1 MRNKISLFFSV
12 LIMTMVILSSL
23 NPLIVSA
30 EGEKIK
36 KQSTNS
42 IKPHNTESDALSA
55 DGYNVKDLIAFNI
68 GTRQIDV
75 TLSNGT
81 NFGGGLG
88 GFQLWNSNSGYNPS
102 VWKLLKPSDVDGDGD
117 VDIIAFN
124 TVNGQINVTLS
135 NGVNFGGG
143 IGGFQVWNSKSG
155 YSNAWTLLDPADVN
169 GDLMADI
176 IAYNPTTR
184 QIDVTLSNGVNFG
197 GGRGGFQVWN
207 LNSGY
212 NAPNWQ
218 LLSPADVNG
227 DYLADIIAFNKVTRQ
242 IDVTPS
248 TGINFGGGIGGY
260 EVWNTN
266 TGYNPSLW
274 ILLAPA
280 DVDGDEIADL
290 FAWNKTN
297 GQINVT
303 LSYGY
308 NFGGGR
314 AGSIPVIVNSGY
326 LCTPGYACNWKFLDP
341 ADVNGDSFADII
353 VSNGT
358 RVYVTGTDSSDTEIW
373 FTATELWNLNTG
385 YTPTKWILL
394 D

>member
-155 YSNAWTLLDPADVN
+155 YSNAWT
-169 GDLMADI
+169 
-176 IAYNPTTR
+176 
-184 QIDVTLSNGVNFG
+184 
-197 GGRGGFQVWN
+197 
-207 LNSGY
+207 
-212 NAPNWQ
+212 